1 SVTLTVTDNQG
12 AQGNVTQSVTVQPDR
27 QPIVIAGPNQNALT
41 GVLVALQGASFTDPD
56 HDGPWTVTVNWGDG
70 ASSQFT
76 MPSEGSI
83 SASHTYVVAL
93 LTDFHVTVTV
103 VDAHGASGSAAKTI
117 TVAL

>member
-1 SVTLTVTDNQG
+1 MIRRPPRSTLFPYTTLFRSSV
-12 AQGNVTQSVTVQPDR
+12 S
-27 QPIVIAGPNQNALT
+27 
-41 GVLVALQGASFTDPD
+41 LQGASFSDPD
-56 HDGPWTVTVNWGDG
+56 HDGPWTVTVDWGDG

-93 LTDFHVTVTV
+93 LTDLQVTVTV
-103 VDAHGASGSAAKTI
+103 EDAHGARGSASKTI